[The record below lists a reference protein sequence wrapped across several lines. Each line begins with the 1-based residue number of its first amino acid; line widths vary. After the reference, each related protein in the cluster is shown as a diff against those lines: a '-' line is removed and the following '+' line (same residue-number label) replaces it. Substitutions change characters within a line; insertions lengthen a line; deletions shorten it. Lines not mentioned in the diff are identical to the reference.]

1 MSEEGFVSPRH
12 LDEFQLPYSNHT
24 YEARL
29 YPLGT
34 NEALIVIRDITEQ
47 ARLNEMKSDFINRAS
62 HELRTPL
69 TSAILMTELIQE
81 GGTTEELN
89 EYWRTLKSEL
99 NRQKILIDRL
109 LIAGRLESG
118 MMKLEIGSMDIIPV
132 LEESMMAV
140 KPIAAKG
147 KVSLKLTTEHRPIK
161 VIGDK
166 SGLQQVFINLINNA
180 VKFSRQGGSV
190 NIVVSENE
198 IEVLIEIVD
207 SGVGI
212 PQQAIPHLF
221 ERFYRA
227 KNVTIAEIPGS
238 GIGLY
243 IVKSIVETLGG
254 TIQVNSVVDQGT
266 TFIVS
271 LKRFESS

>member
-1 MSEEGFVSPRH
+1 M
-12 LDEFQLPYSNHT
+12 
-24 YEARL
+24 
-29 YPLGT
+29 
-34 NEALIVIRDITEQ
+34 
-47 ARLNEMKSDFINRAS
+47 
-62 HELRTPL
+62 
-69 TSAILMTELIQE
+69 LMTELIQE
-81 GGTTEELN
+81 GGTSEELD
-89 EYWRTLKSEL
+89 EYWHTLKSEL

-118 MMKLEIGSMDIIPV
+118 MMKLEIGSMDLIPV

-147 KVSLKLTTEHRPIK
+147 KVSLVMTAQQRPLL
-161 VIGDK
+161 VMGDN

-180 VKFSRQGGSV
+180 VKFSRQGGTV
-190 NIVVSENE
+190 QVTVTGNE
-198 IEVLIEIVD
+198 SEVLVEIVD

-212 PQQAIPHLF
+212 PDQAIAHLF

-243 IVKSIVETLGG
+243 IVKSIVEELGG
-254 TIQVNSVVDQGT
+254 TIQVKSVLNQGT

-271 LKRFESS
+271 LKRSDR

>member
-1 MSEEGFVSPRH
+1 
-12 LDEFQLPYSNHT
+12 
-24 YEARL
+24 
-29 YPLGT
+29 
-34 NEALIVIRDITEQ
+34 
-47 ARLNEMKSDFINRAS
+47 
-62 HELRTPL
+62 
-69 TSAILMTELIQE
+69 
-81 GGTTEELN
+81 
-89 EYWRTLKSEL
+89 L

-118 MMKLEIGSMDIIPV
+118 MMKLEIGPLDIIPV
-132 LEESMMAV
+132 LEESFTAV
-140 KPIAAKG
+140 KPIAHKG
-147 KVSLKLTTEHRPIK
+147 NVALKLIAERGPLQ

-180 VKFSRQGGSV
+180 VKFSRRGGTVEVS
-190 NIVVSENE
+190 VSENQSGVQ
-198 IEVLIEIVD
+198 IDIKD

-212 PQQAIPHLF
+212 PEQAIPHLF

-243 IVKSIVETLGG
+243 IVKSIVEELGG
-254 TIQVNSVVDQGT
+254 TICVKSVLNEGT

-271 LKRFESS
+271 LRRSE